1 MSKDETIYDK
11 IQSVIGNL
19 NGKLNILEEEI
30 SVDIQLQ
37 YFELSK
43 KMKREN
49 SYVDTDKCIK
59 ILNSKR
65 SKEQD
70 IKLALIS
77 LSIIDNVEVM
87 RAMENYL
94 EEVEGVLR
102 KWAIIAFQENRM
114 LIESSLLEQNQIFI
128 TTGLGGKGNKLRYFL
143 LVRVNIDELSDAQ
156 KKLITEEFTEI
167 FKQFD
172 SEIEELYFDKKE
184 YFTLTCLIPMK
195 VPIKRV
201 FTLCIAQCND
211 YGKILNPEFLVTN
224 VKKPT
229 AEEIESHF
237 KDKQRR

>member
-43 KMKREN
+43 KMKQNN
-49 SYVDTDKCIK
+49 SYINADKCLK
-59 ILNSKR
+59 ILKSKKP
-65 SKEQD
+65 KEQEL
-70 IKLALIS
+70 KEALIS

-87 RAMENYL
+87 RAMEDYL
-94 EEVEGVLR
+94 DYIDGDIR

-128 TTGLGGKGNKLRYFL
+128 TTGLGGKDNKLRYFL
-143 LVRVNIDELSDAQ
+143 LVKVDIEELSYSQ
-156 KKLITEEFTEI
+156 KKLITDEFTEI
-167 FKQFD
+167 FRQFD

-195 VPIKRV
+195 IPIKRV
-201 FTLCIAQCND
+201 FTLCIAQCNE
-211 YGKILNPEFLVTN
+211 YGAILSPEFLVTN

-229 AEEIESHF
+229 AEEIENHF